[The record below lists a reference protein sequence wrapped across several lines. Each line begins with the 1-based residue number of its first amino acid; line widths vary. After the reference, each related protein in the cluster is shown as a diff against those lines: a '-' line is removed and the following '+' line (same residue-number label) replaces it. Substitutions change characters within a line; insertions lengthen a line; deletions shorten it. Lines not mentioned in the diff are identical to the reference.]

1 MCCQGKTQVPYHQRF
16 LSCVLCRD
24 QKKKPGVSK
33 TQLMA
38 NNGTTQSLR
47 EKGRLA
53 LFTLLESLTSA
64 WVAAAKEVYLVQK
77 SATRRPSH

>member
-1 MCCQGKTQVPYHQRF
+1 MCCQGKTQVPIIKGSS
-16 LSCVLCRD
+16 LVSCVVTR
-24 QKKKPGVSK
+24 KKTGVSK

-64 WVAAAKEVYLVQK
+64 WVAAAKRVVQK
-77 SATRRPSH
+77 SATHRPSH